1 MPPDQ
6 SYEQRLLAGIEL
18 IRNGALSIRA
28 TAKKLGVSHETLRR
42 RCQGASSR
50 KRFHAQLMAL
60 TPAQELH
67 IENLIFLF
75 ISYGN
80 MLTSTFL
87 CNLANEFRLGF
98 ALAANK
104 PPPKALGISWTAGFR
119 RRHKKVSQIM
129 AASMSRDLPGDHATS
144 NSNTLSPPL
153 FKFNHTDSETCYS
166 QWIAQISLAFAQY
179 HISSKH
185 IYNLAEL
192 GFAVDRKLR
201 PAKKSTSILFDA
213 TSSIQCISRNDL
225 LKSSKPPAIF
235 ASSIECVSTDGS
247 FLPPYYSCHPSQQ
260 SNNNSSSSPD
270 GWSTADSMYSWLTS
284 IFHPETL
291 KSLPDNQYRVILLN
305 SNSRL
310 FSCKVLEFAL
320 TNRILFALLPSQVS
334 ESPLPFAPIDVAIA
348 AIKPSVQKFS
358 AFSRSL
364 TPTNEATTERVWEHF
379 TDIVASA
386 RNEAFLQNELVSA
399 WNASGVLQAEQT
411 ESTPTN
417 SNLTKVSKTIV
428 TTPVDS
434 KPSSDIKSPVTL
446 KLESPQISQGIPE
459 DRPLKIPQ
467 ETPQDLIPKISQ
479 DIPQNLSPDLTYSE
493 LQNLTLPASQPSP
506 TLFNF
511 HSGSS
516 SPLFSDYRPYIDLQ
530 KPDPLLSFSSPFLA
544 TSDHAPKQAPGL
556 ASFVHPLDTTH
567 LALSP
572 FEFGLDRSSVRGT
585 RLHGVPQT
593 HNVPQTQSM
602 PPLSPTL
609 SPTQVQ
615 SQLPFPVDHL
625 CPSDSS
631 VASIQTSSPDLSSGS
646 PTVADPLAIDP
657 RALFTNIKAHLCQHL
672 SSRPP
677 LFYADGSSANLD
689 DAQKTVWLLQEAL
702 DSYL

>member
-6 SYEQRLLAGIEL
+6 SYEQRLLTGIEL

-87 CNLANEFRLGF
+87 CNLANDFRLGR

-129 AASMSRDLPGDHATS
+129 AASMSRDLTRDHENS
-144 NSNTLSPPL
+144 NSNTPSPSL

-225 LKSSKPPAIF
+225 LKSSKPPSIF
-235 ASSIECVSTDGS
+235 ASSIECVSTDGT
-247 FLPPYYSCHPSQQ
+247 FLPPYYSYHPIQQ
-260 SNNNSSSSPD
+260 INNNSSSSPD

-310 FSCKVLEFAL
+310 FSCKVLEFAF
-320 TNRILFALLPSQVS
+320 TNRILFALLPSQIF
-334 ESPLPFAPIDVAIA
+334 ESPLAFAPIDIAIA

-364 TPTNEATTERVWEHF
+364 APANETTTERVWEHF

-386 RNEAFLQNELVSA
+386 RNEAFLQNELVCA
-399 WNASGVLQAEQT
+399 WKASGVLLTEQT
-411 ESTPTN
+411 ETNPTDA
-417 SNLTKVSKTIV
+417 NLAKVSKTIP

-434 KPSSDIKSPVTL
+434 KPLSDIKSPVIP
-446 KLESPQISQGIPE
+446 KLESPQIPQGIP
-459 DRPLKIPQ
+459 
-467 ETPQDLIPKISQ
+467 QDLTPKISQ
-479 DIPQNLSPDLTYSE
+479 DISQNLSPDLIYSE
-493 LQNLTLPASQPSP
+493 LQNLAIPASQPSP

-516 SPLFSDYRPYIDLQ
+516 SPIFPDYHRYIDLQ
-530 KPDPLLSFSSPFLA
+530 KPDPLLSFSSPFL
-544 TSDHAPKQAPGL
+544 TTPSHAPKHSPCL
-556 ASFVHPLDTTH
+556 ASLAHPLDTAH

-572 FEFGLDRSSVRGT
+572 FEFRLDMDSARGT

-593 HNVPQTQSM
+593 QNVPQTQSM

-615 SQLPFPVDHL
+615 SQLPFPIDHF
-625 CPSDSS
+625 CPFDNS
-631 VASIQTSSPDLSSGS
+631 VTSIQTSSPDLSSGS

-689 DAQKTVWLLQEAL
+689 DAQKTIWLLQEAL
-702 DSYL
+702 ESYL